1 MLYQAMEIVNTKH
14 ETEFVRTMP
23 AVVQNI
29 ISKKGDPHKVYTNL
43 ICTNIVDGEHQA
55 VANPRNTKQVKNILS
70 TQKQEKASS
79 KDDIY
84 NTFLLAH
91 LLNDL
96 VSEIVLYPD
105 LLAVVGLPEIIN
117 IFKEITELKSDDPV
131 YLVYDTTFNLGDCNV
146 SPIVFKHI
154 LFNETPC
161 TIGLS
166 DT

>member
-1 MLYQAMEIVNTKH
+1 MICYKKCLRYGSFFILYLHLK
-14 ETEFVRTMP
+14 
-23 AVVQNI
+23 
-29 ISKKGDPHKVYTNL
+29 
-43 ICTNIVDGEHQA
+43 
-55 VANPRNTKQVKNILS
+55 KNILS
-70 TQKQEKASS
+70 TQKQKKALS

-91 LLNDL
+91 QLNDL

-146 SPIVFKHI
+146 SPIVFKHS
-154 LFNETPC
+154 F
-161 TIGLS
+161 
-166 DT
+166 